1 MTPLPGCIGKTR
13 STQGLS
19 TMPPSWLGE
28 VTILT
33 SVPKPRKKCPSWRS
47 LLSRTL
53 LSAFLLWSSGRHWI
67 VGSEIAPSFVWVD
80 ASRLPFLFG
89 NIIPGIFFG
98 GGGLLKILIQN
109 SSVFSFRFSLS
120 LFPSP
125 RPFSSPSLPLPPS
138 PFRLN
143 LFPSLKVL

>member
-19 TMPPSWLGE
+19 TMPPSWLGA

-67 VGSEIAPSFVWVD
+67 VCSEIAPSFVWVD

-98 GGGLLKILIQN
+98 GGTFENSHSKFICILIQI
-109 SSVFSFRFSLS
+109 LS

-125 RPFSSPSLPLPPS
+125 RPFSSPSLSLPP
-138 PFRLN
+138 P
-143 LFPSLKVL
+143 LFASIFFPP